1 MYVSLQSCY
10 FYIYS
15 IQGSLRYE
23 TIGNYPAPSFFSLNT
38 TTGEIKVARGLME
51 DGLQRSQ
58 YNVRALSLSLFL
70 SLFLSLSR
78 AMTRQIFKMI
88 SISVFYC
95 LITTYSIFATLAVY
109 IFQF

>member
-58 YNVRALSLSLFL
+58 YNVRALSLS
-70 SLFLSLSR
+70 R